1 MRRYQ
6 PKYLHFY
13 ARKYIIIVM
22 DKQKYIR
29 NFCIIAHIDHG
40 KSTLADRLIE
50 YTGTLQKR
58 ELTDQTLDSMDIE
71 RERGITIKLT
81 PVKMKYEKDGAE
93 YELNLIDTPGHV
105 DFSYE
110 VSRSLATCEGAILVV
125 DATQG
130 VEAQT
135 LANVYIAV
143 DNNLE
148 ILPVINKIDLPSARP
163 EEVRREI
170 EDVIGIDASKAP
182 LVSAKEG
189 TGIKEVL
196 DQVVD
201 LVPPPS
207 GNPDGPLKA
216 LIFDSFYDNY
226 KGAVSLVRIIDGKVK
241 VGDRMEIMSN
251 GKQYDVV
258 EVGIFHPKMTVADQ
272 LSAGEVGYICGSI
285 KNVSDCAPGDTIT
298 LADNR
303 AAEPSSG
310 YKKAQSVV
318 FCGIYPLDGSH

>member
-1 MRRYQ
+1 MRHYQ

-50 YTGTLQKR
+50 YTGTPQKR

-81 PVKMKYEKDGAE
+81 HVKMKYEKDGAE

-110 VSRSLATCEGAILVV
+110 VSRALATCEGAILVV

-189 TGIKEVL
+189 IGIKEVL
-196 DQVVD
+196 DQVARVLARRLGKKMQD
-201 LVPPPS
+201 GS
-207 GNPDGPLKA
+207 GLQPMWVLGNESWLFGAASLLYPGVV
-216 LIFDSFYDNY
+216 DSF
-226 KGAVSLVRIIDGKVK
+226 ARK
-241 VGDRMEIMSN
+241 VGGD
-251 GKQYDVV
+251 
-258 EVGIFHPKMTVADQ
+258 F
-272 LSAGEVGYICGSI
+272 YI
-285 KNVSDCAPGDTIT
+285 
-298 LADNR
+298 L
-303 AAEPSSG
+303 PSSIHEVILLPEG
-310 YKKAQSVV
+310 GRETRNQLYEMVAYANYRMGDKEKFLSGSVYYYDSKKMKIQT
-318 FCGIYPLDGSH
+318 L